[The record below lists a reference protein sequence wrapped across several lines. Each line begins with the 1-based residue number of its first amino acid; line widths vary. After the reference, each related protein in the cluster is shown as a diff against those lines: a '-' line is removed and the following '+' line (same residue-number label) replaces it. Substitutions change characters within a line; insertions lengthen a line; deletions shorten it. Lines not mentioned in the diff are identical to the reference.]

1 MAQELEWLGNEVLA
15 IARNVLQRR
24 GSARIIEI
32 ATSRVDVRGLLNEYR
47 QFIAECERQLAQSG
61 INVTSAA
68 IKVLR
73 EEWSDA
79 LNEHQRRAMVGR

>member
-47 QFIAECERQLAQSG
+47 QRERQLAQSG
-61 INVTSAA
+61 INVTSVA